1 MLPSHFI
8 AVLIVACF
16 SLVPETQ
23 QAHSDE
29 QERHTIVD
37 KDDGVTEEGCESKV
51 LSLETELRELFF
63 HKSLKY
69 AEVGQSEKKLMTVN
83 K

>member
-1 MLPSHFI
+1 MMH
-8 AVLIVACF
+8 
-16 SLVPETQ
+16 
-23 QAHSDE
+23 
-29 QERHTIVD
+29 
-37 KDDGVTEEGCESKV
+37 GVTEEGCESKV
-51 LSLETELRELFF
+51 LSLETELRDLRELFF